1 MLDRWGV
8 SRETG
13 KSCKVGRRPT
23 QQYGNR
29 LWLAVQKKKLAAAG
43 PRAGTWF
50 AMAVSE
56 GKGWMDHKLPARFPP
71 RFPLVSRPSALAPGR
86 AGDPVEGLSSVNQ
99 VRCCVAGRTLSQ
111 GTCLLKVPYST
122 QQVLAV
128 QERPRDMGSGPR
140 ASWSAGG
147 RQPED
152 PWRCGTYRG
161 CMALLHHPWPAV
173 LAWLVEDPGLWIQ
186 MRGDRCTYIHS

>member
-1 MLDRWGV
+1 MGREGMWELGSLLVLDRWGV

-56 GKGWMDHKLPARFPP
+56 GKGWTTNCLPDSHPDSHW
-71 RFPLVSRPSALAPGR
+71 SRGPVLWRQAGPG
-86 AGDPVEGLSSVNQ
+86 
-99 VRCCVAGRTLSQ
+99 T
-111 GTCLLKVPYST
+111 LLK
-122 QQVLAV
+122 A
-128 QERPRDMGSGPR
+128 
-140 ASWSAGG
+140 
-147 RQPED
+147 
-152 PWRCGTYRG
+152 
-161 CMALLHHPWPAV
+161 
-173 LAWLVEDPGLWIQ
+173 
-186 MRGDRCTYIHS
+186 